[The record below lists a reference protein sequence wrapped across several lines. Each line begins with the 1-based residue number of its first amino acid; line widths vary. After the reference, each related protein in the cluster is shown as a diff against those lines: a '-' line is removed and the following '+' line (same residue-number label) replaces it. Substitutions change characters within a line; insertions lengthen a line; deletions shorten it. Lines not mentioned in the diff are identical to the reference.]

1 MPCKIPSVPDTPPH
15 AIDPYDILSLPPTAS
30 ASEIK
35 TAYKRLALLHHPG
48 KSLPIISASPLI
60 DHYQFTHPDKV
71 PHSQRDQAH
80 TDFQNLAFA
89 YAILSDERRRNRYD
103 TTGNT
108 SESLDIDDSDFDWTS
123 FFRTQYA
130 DVVTGAK
137 LDGFKSEYQNSEEET
152 GDVLTAYKT
161 HKGKM
166 NAIYSRVMMSNPLED
181 EDRFREI
188 IDGAIAKGE
197 VEAYA
202 AYTNESG
209 KSKEA
214 RMKNARR
221 EGVEAQAYAK
231 KLGVHD
237 KLFDTGPKKSKKGA
251 SAAGDADLAALI
263 QQRGKDRTESFLDN
277 LEQKYSKGTRG
288 KKRAAVDEPSEEAFE
303 RMAKRGKKR
312 KEVEAV
318 EVDDDE
324 GEEVVDLSGEEEEE
338 EEEEEKDDDDEDLEE
353 EQQKQKQKAR
363 RTRQTKKA
371 RDRPKKARAQRRHK

>member
-1 MPCKIPSVPDTPPH
+1 MPRKVPSIPDTPPH
-15 AIDPYDILSLPPTAS
+15 AIDPYDILSLPATAS

-35 TAYKRLALLHHPG
+35 TAYKRLALLHHP
-48 KSLPIISASPLI
+48 
-60 DHYQFTHPDKV
+60 DKA
-71 PHSQRDQAH
+71 PPSQRDQAH

-103 TTGNT
+103 ATGNT

-137 LDGFKSEYQNSEEET
+137 LDDFKSEYQNSEEET
-152 GDVLTAYKT
+152 RDVLTAYRS

-181 EDRFREI
+181 EDRFRAI

-202 AYTNESG
+202 AYTNESA
-209 KSKEA
+209 KSRGA

-237 KLFDTGPKKSKKGA
+237 KLFDTGPKKSKKGG
-251 SAAGDADLAALI
+251 SAAGEADLAALI
-263 QQRGKDRTESFLDN
+263 QQRGQGRTESFLDN
-277 LEQKYSKGTRG
+277 LEKKYSKDTRG
-288 KKRAAVDEPSEEAFE
+288 KKRAAAEEPSEEAFE

-318 EVDDDE
+318 EAVEVDDE
-324 GEEVVDLSGEEEEE
+324 GEEVVNLSEEEEEEEEQEEGEEEEE
-338 EEEEEKDDDDEDLEE
+338 EEEEEAP
-353 EQQKQKQKAR
+353 KQKPR

-371 RDRPKKARAQRRHK
+371 RDRPKRARAQGRHN